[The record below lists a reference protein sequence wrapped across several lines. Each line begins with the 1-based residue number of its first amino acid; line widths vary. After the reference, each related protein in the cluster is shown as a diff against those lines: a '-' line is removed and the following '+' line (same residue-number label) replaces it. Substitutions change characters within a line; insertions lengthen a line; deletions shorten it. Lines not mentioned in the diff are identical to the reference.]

1 MKIRITKKNRLIAI
15 AGLIAL
21 LLILVSLPPV
31 QAFFGVSR
39 VATQAKVVALTYDDG
54 PYPPYTQQLLAIL
67 QRNQVKATFY
77 EIGQR
82 IQAHPQVARQV
93 FLAGHELG
101 NHSYSHQS
109 MWLRSPEFLA
119 NEIDSTNRLL
129 KAAGVTSPPSF
140 RPPWGR
146 RLLMLPYLLHQRG
159 ERLVIYDVDSVDYGA
174 PNVEFIV
181 NNVVNQVQPGSI
193 VLMHDG
199 GGDRSKTV
207 AAAEIIIQRL
217 RAKGYQ
223 FKTISELFSLQS

>member
-1 MKIRITKKNRLIAI
+1 MKIRITRRVWLIGI
-15 AGLIAL
+15 SGLIAL
-21 LLILVSLPPV
+21 VIIVASLPPV

-39 VATQAKVVALTYDDG
+39 VNTQAKVVALTYDDG
-54 PYPPYTQQLLAIL
+54 PYPPYTQELLAIL

-82 IQAHPQVARQV
+82 IQAHPELSRQIRA
-93 FLAGHELG
+93 AGHELG
-101 NHSYSHQS
+101 NHSFSHQS

-119 NEIDSTNRLL
+119 TEIDSTNRLL
-129 KAAGVTSPPSF
+129 RQAGMTSPPSF

-174 PNVEFIV
+174 PNVDFIV
-181 NNVVNQVQPGSI
+181 DNVVNHVQPGSI

-207 AAAEIIIQRL
+207 AAAETIIQRL

>member
-1 MKIRITKKNRLIAI
+1 MKIRITRKSWLIAI
-15 AGLIAL
+15 ASLIAL
-21 LLILVSLPPV
+21 VIILASLPPV
-31 QAFFGVSR
+31 QAYFGLSR
-39 VATQAKVVALTYDDG
+39 VPTQAKAVALTYDDG
-54 PYPPYTQQLLAIL
+54 PNPPYTQQLLAIL
-67 QRNQVKATFY
+67 QRNHVKATFY
-77 EIGQR
+77 ELGKQ
-82 IQAHPQVARQV
+82 IQAYPELTRQV
-93 FLAGHELG
+93 LAAGHELG

-109 MWLRSPEFLA
+109 LWLRSPEFLA

-146 RLLMLPYLLHQRG
+146 RLFMLPYLLHQRG

-207 AAAEIIIQRL
+207 AAAETIIQRL
-217 RAKGYQ
+217 RAKGYE